1 MGCGDCCG
9 QCCYVVTHDSQD
21 HSCALSSSGGVS
33 CWGYN
38 LHGQVILV
46 VGFEGSVVCRRGAA
60 YRADDAVCS
69 RADRRRHHDP
79 SILARFCC
87 GVEQRRCDGC
97 FRLCKFCFWLLSNFV
112 EAYVCERL
120 VLLSM

>member
-1 MGCGDCCG
+1 M
-9 QCCYVVTHDSQD
+9 VTLALQH
-21 HSCALSSSGGVS
+21 HCCALSSSGGVS
-33 CWGYN
+33 CWGQN
-38 LHGQVILV
+38 SFGQVILV
-46 VGFEGSVVCRRGAA
+46 VGFEGCVVCRRGAA

-97 FRLCKFCFWLLSNFV
+97 FGFCKFCFWLRLTVFVSAGVSGLSLLGCVVLEDFV
-112 EAYVCERL
+112 A
-120 VLLSM
+120 VL